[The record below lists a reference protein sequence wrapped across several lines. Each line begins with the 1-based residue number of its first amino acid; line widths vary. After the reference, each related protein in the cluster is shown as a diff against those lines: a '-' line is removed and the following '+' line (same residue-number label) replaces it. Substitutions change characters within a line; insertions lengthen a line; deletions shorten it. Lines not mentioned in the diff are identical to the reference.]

1 MNQAFKKYGKVSF
14 ESIKPFRYRVSEMF
28 RGCDI
33 NVYES
38 HGDDKAIFT
47 ITCDEVGSIDLDEF
61 IGVPLNKK
69 AAN

>member
-1 MNQAFKKYGKVSF
+1 MNKAFKKYGKVSF
-14 ESIKPFRYRVSEMF
+14 ESMKPFRYRVSEMF
-28 RGCDI
+28 SGCVI

-47 ITCDEVGSIDLDEF
+47 LAGDEAGKINLDEF
-61 IGVPLNKK
+61 IGVALNKK